1 MAEHYH
7 IHLINRAMYEVNMNT
22 TSRDLEGWGIYSMPA
37 VPTSKDFEK
46 LQKYSSPSVNP
57 RQHVFTPVHQVSI
70 VIKQQEK

>member
-1 MAEHYH
+1 
-7 IHLINRAMYEVNMNT
+7 
-22 TSRDLEGWGIYSMPA
+22 MPA